1 MSSVVQKKQITMEK
15 FELDKLRKLPIEG
28 VAERLGLRVRRHKA
42 LCPFHADSHPS
53 LSFHVGRNTYK
64 CFVCDA
70 HGGPIDLAM
79 KLTGKPFIEACR
91 WLADEHNVIL
101 TEWKPAEKPRR
112 ESPPDVEYLS
122 GLVAHPLLNA
132 DASEFL
138 YRERKI
144 HPAVVRWMGIS
155 SISLPTP
162 CRRHGRPYYDAP
174 SLLFPYRDRMGRLMN
189 VQSRYL
195 GRMAGIPR
203 FRFPSGSECRI
214 FGLPVLER
222 LQMGEGLWLSE
233 GVTDC
238 LALLSSGRKAI
249 AIPGATLLK
258 PEDVKLL
265 ADLRTEK
272 RTVFHIFPDQDP
284 AGERLYRRLLQAMND
299 IGACL
304 IRDSLPEGFK
314 DFGQW
319 WATQN

>member
-1 MSSVVQKKQITMEK
+1 MER
-15 FELDKLRKLPIEG
+15 FELHKLRSLPIEG
-28 VAERLGLRVRRHKA
+28 VAERLGLKVKKHKA

-53 LSFHVGRNTYK
+53 LSFHVRSNSYK

-70 HGGPIDLAM
+70 HGGPIDLTM
-79 KLTGKPFIEACR
+79 HVLGKTFVEACR

-101 TEWKPAEKPRR
+101 TEWKPVVKPKQ
-112 ESPPDVEYLS
+112 EYPPDVEYLS
-122 GLVAHPLLNA
+122 RLVANPVLNDEA
-132 DASEFL
+132 RSFL
-138 YRERKI
+138 FRQRRI
-144 HPAVVRWMGIS
+144 HPAVVRWMGIT
-155 SISLPTP
+155 SISVATP
-162 CRRHGRPYYDAP
+162 CWRHGKPYYDAP
-174 SLLFPYRDRMGRLMN
+174 SLLFPYRDRNGQLMN

-195 GRMAGIPR
+195 GRKEGVPR
-203 FRFPSGSECRI
+203 FRFPSRSECRI

-222 LQMGEGLWLSE
+222 LRKGEGLWLSE

-265 ADLRTEK
+265 ASVKAEK
-272 RTVFHIFPDQDP
+272 GTVFHIFPDQDE
-284 AGERLYRRLLQAMND
+284 AGERLYRSLLHAAND

-304 IRDSLPEGFK
+304 LRDELPEGCK

-319 WATQN
+319 WATQM

>member
-1 MSSVVQKKQITMEK
+1 MEK
-15 FELDKLRKLPIEG
+15 HDIEKLRALPIEG
-28 VAERLGLRVRRHKA
+28 VAGRLGLRVQKHKA

-79 KLTGKPFIEACR
+79 KLTGKPFLEACR

-101 TEWKPAEKPRR
+101 SEWKPAYKPKKDY
-112 ESPPDVEYLS
+112 PPDVEYLDR
-122 GLVAHPLLNA
+122 LVAHPVLNE
-132 DASEFL
+132 DARRFL
-138 YRERKI
+138 YSERRI

-155 SISLPTP
+155 SISVATP
-162 CRRHGRPYYDAP
+162 CRRHGKPYYDAP
-174 SLLFPYRDRMGRLMN
+174 SLLFPYRDRQGRLMN

-195 GRMAGIPR
+195 GRMDGVPS
-203 FRFPSGSECRI
+203 FRFANGSVCRI
-214 FGLPVLER
+214 YGLPVVEH
-222 LQMGEGLWLSE
+222 LQAGEGLWLSE

-265 ADLRTEK
+265 ASLKEEK
-272 RTVFHIFPDQDP
+272 RTVFHIFPDRDEP
-284 AGERLYRRLLQAMND
+284 GERLYRQLLHAAND

-304 IRDSLPEGFK
+304 IRDELPPGCK

-319 WATQN
+319 WATQA

>member
-1 MSSVVQKKQITMEK
+1 MEK
-15 FELDKLRKLPIEG
+15 IDIEKLRSLPIEG
-28 VAERLGLRVRRHKA
+28 VAERLGLKVQKHKA

-79 KLTGKPFIEACR
+79 KLIGKPFIEACR

-101 TEWKPAEKPRR
+101 SEWKPAYKPKQ
-112 ESPPDVEYLS
+112 EYPPDVEYLS
-122 GLVAHPLLNA
+122 RLVAHPVLNE
-132 DASEFL
+132 DARRFL
-138 YRERKI
+138 YSERRI

-155 SISLPTP
+155 SISVATP
-162 CRRHGRPYYDAP
+162 CRRHGKPYYDAP
-174 SLLFPYRDRMGRLMN
+174 SLLFPYRDRQGRLTN

-195 GRMAGIPR
+195 GRMSGVPR
-203 FRFPSGSECRI
+203 FRFANGSVCRI
-214 FGLPVLER
+214 YGLPVVER
-222 LQMGEGLWLSE
+222 LQAGEGLWLSE

-258 PEDVKLL
+258 DEDVKLL
-265 ADLRTEK
+265 ANLKKEK
-272 RTVFHIFPDQDP
+272 QTVFHIFPDQDE
-284 AGERLYRRLLQAMND
+284 AGERLYRQLLHAAND

-304 IRDSLPEGFK
+304 IRDELPTGCK

-319 WATQN
+319 WATHA